1 MNFTAER
8 RGDAEDFGASRLSFT
23 TPPPRLSASTVKKQ
37 SSVPL
42 HLRASAVKKHT
53 MVTTLSGIEELVWER
68 LSLIPDPEIPVIS
81 ILELGIVRDVHYDGE
96 MLEIIITPTYTGCP
110 AMNLFV
116 AEIKAAMHD
125 QGFDNL
131 KVTTVYSPAW
141 TTDLIPADAMERL
154 KKYGIAPPVKGSDDP
169 FAQPP
174 AIPCPHCGS
183 EHTSL
188 VSQFGATACKSL
200 YTCNDCKEPFEYF
213 KHF

>member
-1 MNFTAER
+1 
-8 RGDAEDFGASRLSFT
+8 
-23 TPPPRLSASTVKKQ
+23 
-37 SSVPL
+37 
-42 HLRASAVKKHT
+42 

-81 ILELGIVRDVHYDGE
+81 ILELGIVRDVRYDGE
-96 MLEIIITPTYTGCP
+96 MLEIVITPTYTGCP
-110 AMNLFV
+110 AMTLFV

-141 TTDLIPADAMERL
+141 STDMMSREAKEKL
-154 KKYGIAPPVKGSDDP
+154 KRYGIAPPVKDASNEDP
-169 FAQPP
+169 FAPP
-174 AIPCPHCGS
+174 PVIPCPHCDS
-183 EHTSL
+183 LRTTL